1 MEWVFSLLIT
11 IVEFLLGIVFR
22 LLAGVRNLVV
32 SIFSDPVLLA
42 VAVYAIARLFAT
54 VVETGSRAVI
64 FRFGRVCKE
73 VDHGFHWLIPG
84 IDIAKHI
91 RVRTVTMDLPPQRA
105 TTTDGLVYRFEINIV
120 YRIESARD
128 ALVEINDVSEG
139 IRNIS
144 QQCGLRVIS
153 RFNRRELLG
162 RDMLNQELR
171 DDIAPVLARYG
182 VYLEHAGFQ
191 TIAPTRETLRLT
203 QLSSVVEERRKVF
216 ELYRSGGMTEEDA
229 LHLVGAN
236 RVPQGHLHLRVLQ
249 KTSTLRKRRR
259 REALIRKGARLEADI
274 LRKARMKGYLG
285 PGPAGGGG
293 VVARRGR

>member
-1 MEWVFSLLIT
+1 MGSLLAFLLM
-11 IVEFLLGIVFR
+11 IVDFLLGIVLWF
-22 LLAGVRNLVV
+22 LSGLRNLVV
-32 SIFSDPVLLA
+32 SILSDPVLLA
-42 VAVYAIARLFAT
+42 VAVYGIARLFAT

-105 TTTDGLVYRFEINIV
+105 TTKDGLVYRFEINVV
-120 YRIESARD
+120 YRLGSARD

-139 IRNIS
+139 IRNIC
-144 QQCGLRVIS
+144 QMYGLRVIS

-171 DDIAPVLARYG
+171 DDIAPILARYG

-203 QLSSVVEERRKVF
+203 QLSRVVEERRKVF
-216 ELYRSGGMTEEDA
+216 LEYRRGGLAEEDA

-259 REALIRKGARLEADI
+259 RQALIRKGARLEEEI
-274 LRKARMKGYLG
+274 LRKARMKGYRS
-285 PGPAGGGG
+285 PGVATGGG
-293 VVARRGR
+293 VEARGR